1 MTDAAKVREARARGE
16 ADAAKARLLATM
28 DELKGR
34 LAPGKLT
41 SDAVQAAK
49 DKSIVVAD
57 NTVTAVKDKPLMAAG
72 IATAAA
78 LFIAR
83 KPLFSAVGRWIS
95 GDEDETTTQ
104 RTSLERTSEQEEI

>member
-1 MTDAAKVREARARGE
+1 MTEAAKVREARARGE
-16 ADAAKARLLATM
+16 AEAAKARLMGTV
-28 DELKGR
+28 DELKAR

-57 NTVTAVKDKPLMAAG
+57 NTVTAVKEKPFVAAG

-83 KPLFSAVGRWIS
+83 RPLFSAVGRWF
-95 GDEDETTTQ
+95 GGKNGTVETEKTR
-104 RTSLERTSEQEEI
+104 RTALAVEEQE